1 MVRYS
6 IIEVTDIIIIIKIA
20 ELVLYKWLWNNG
32 TSLSHWL
39 HED

>member
-6 IIEVTDIIIIIKIA
+6 ITEVTDIIITKIA

-32 TSLSHWL
+32 TL
-39 HED
+39 